1 LRKAL
6 SKANV
11 VPVRESAMFDDI
23 QGKVV
28 VVTGGVT
35 GIGGAASL
43 GFAKAGAKVLAQ
55 YLGGGD
61 ELKAIA
67 AAGIKTLRLDLTE
80 TGAPEKLIAAA
91 LSEYGRIDVLVNN
104 AGSLVARTP
113 LLELTDDFIDKVFD
127 LNCRQ
132 LIHCCRLAA
141 AQMVKQNAGNI
152 INVTSIAARNGAS
165 PGGSVYAGAKA
176 FVSAFTKTIAKELV
190 DNNIRVNAVSPGTIH
205 TAFHDRFS
213 TAEKRAATAKAIP
226 MQRLGLADDCTGT
239 FLFLASDAA
248 SGYITGQVIEVN
260 GGQLM
265 P

>member
-1 LRKAL
+1 
-6 SKANV
+6 
-11 VPVRESAMFDDI
+11 MFDDL
-23 QGKVV
+23 KNKAV

-43 GFAKAGAKVLAQ
+43 AFAASGANVLAQ
-55 YLGGGD
+55 YHAGGK
-61 ELKAIA
+61 ELEGIRSCGIEAIQ
-67 AAGIKTLRLDLTE
+67 LDLTE
-80 TGAPEKLIAAA
+80 ANSAQTLIDHALDKL
-91 LSEYGRIDVLVNN
+91 GRIDVFVNN
-104 AGSLVARTP
+104 AGSLVARVP
-113 LLELTDDFIDKVFD
+113 LEELSDEFISAVFD

-141 AQMVKQNAGNI
+141 DVMKKQKTGNI

-190 DNNIRVNAVSPGTIH
+190 GHDIRVNCVSPGTIH

-213 TAEKRAATAKAIP
+213 TAEKREATARTIP
-226 MQRLGLADDCTGT
+226 MQRLGLAEDCAGT
-239 FLFLASDAA
+239 FLYLASNQA
-248 SGYITGQVIEVN
+248 SGYVTGQIIEVN